1 MAKLIAD
8 SMGQLTK
15 RAIKDRLLD
24 VNEGPMSNDWNEG
37 YLNALADAG
46 LIGRIQYASLMN
58 WLKGDKIG

>member
-24 VNEGPMSNDWNEG
+24 INNAEPMAKDWNEG

-46 LIGRIQYASLMN
+46 LIGRIQYGGLMS
-58 WLKGDKIG
+58 WLKYTL